1 MDPKK
6 PNAKASRTIAMMT
19 RMTVVLIVPPDSAN
33 SARACGPHRPC
44 SETYT
49 GILPAAMAE
58 KMTRTDS
65 TAVHIYGQ
73 SILLCAQRAPAD
85 TAEHADPTHHHAT
98 KDRPGV
104 FVG

>member
-6 PNAKASRTIAMMT
+6 PNAKASKAIAMMT

-44 SETYT
+44 FEPYT
-49 GILPAAMAE
+49 GVLPAAMAE
-58 KMTRTDS
+58 AMTRTGS
-65 TAVHIYGQ
+65 TAVRIYGQ
-73 SILLCAQRAPAD
+73 SIQVCAQRAPAD

-98 KDRPGV
+98 KDRSGV